1 MISSEVINAMVD
13 LIDENIRL
21 IEEIKSQGYESFSS
35 SFRDIQAAK
44 HALQE
49 SIEACLDIGSHIIA
63 EKGFRRAEDYKDI
76 YKVLEEKSII
86 DPVLSAKLQ
95 EMAQFRNL
103 LVHKYG
109 KIDTKRVF
117 IIMSDLKDI
126 QDFVKKILKYISCK
140 MYERT

>member
-21 IEEIKSQGYESFSS
+21 IEEIRSQGYESFSN

-76 YKVLEEKSII
+76 YKVLEEESII
-86 DPVLSAKLQ
+86 DPILSAKLQ

-117 IIMSDLKDI
+117 IIMSEDLKDI
-126 QDFVKKILKYISCK
+126 QDFVKKILKYIS
-140 MYERT
+140 

>member
-1 MISSEVINAMVD
+1 MISTEVINAMID

-21 IEEIKSQGYESFSS
+21 IEEIRSQGYESFSN

-76 YKVLEEKSII
+76 YKILEEEGVI
-86 DPVLSAKLQ
+86 DPVLSEKLQ

-117 IIMSDLKDI
+117 VIMSEDLKDI
-126 QDFVKKILKYISCK
+126 QDFVKKILKYVS
-140 MYERT
+140 